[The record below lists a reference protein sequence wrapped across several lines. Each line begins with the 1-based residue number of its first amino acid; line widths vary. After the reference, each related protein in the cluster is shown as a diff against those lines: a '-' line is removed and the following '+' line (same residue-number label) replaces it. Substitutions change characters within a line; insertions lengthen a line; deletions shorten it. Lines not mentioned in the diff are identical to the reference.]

1 MSENNNNQ
9 NLNDLNINMENLSQ
23 QPIEYYYNI
32 NSTTRIPANIT
43 QFRERANE
51 IGFTGRPI
59 YKGKISK
66 SYEKFL
72 KKQFKDKYNLKS
84 SPIKNNKIVKK
95 IKKLETEG
103 ITYLPLVKKFIEND
117 EPIKINL
124 NGKSSIKTLLEQ
136 LLSNGKKGIIKL
148 TTINGTQKTYTLNTQ
163 FIMNLQDSIIN
174 ENDEEITSSGAEI
187 INLLTRNTIETIEI
201 LPVNK
206 TKPNGAFFKYINN
219 IKELDLTDFQI
230 YNSLDDIDKNEPCCF
245 IKSLISAGVD
255 ELKISKAKELIKCRS
270 IPTCKL
276 NDLCINLQI
285 HISINKLEDNK
296 HIIIYPNGK
305 TELEEIIRTK
315 PVIKLGLID
324 EHYFHIKE
332 VPITSFAINNYEEI
346 KHIKDFHKI
355 EKLKNGKPQKSN
367 NRFIDSYKCIKLLYD
382 NKETLLTP
390 ISLCDQVYSTQY
402 YDLFNDIITLDY
414 DKEKNTRKVIYKPKI
429 DKFGDNYL
437 NIFADF
443 ETTTDTEKHIAY
455 LCCIYIDE
463 VNICKGFIGDDCAK
477 RMLNYIKT
485 TYEGRNIRLIFHN
498 AGYDIRFL
506 YQYIYAYQ
514 PIERG
519 KMLLRGN
526 GFIYHNNKSIKI
538 QIQDSYA
545 LIPDKLSNFKKMFG
559 LEVKKEILPYGLY
572 TRENVSKVCID
583 IDICKKYVEKQ
594 FINNNIGKK
603 IDIEEQKLFVDEFMD
618 NVKNWNCIIGDK
630 INIIRYSQE
639 YCSMDCKVLADGYN
653 KFKQSI
659 KDITYS
665 SEEDEEGIIIEDYID
680 IDNYVSIA
688 SVALDYMKMEGVF
701 NSVYELSGNVR
712 EFINKC
718 MVGGRT
724 MTCNNEKYSHN
735 KNNNNNIVN
744 EILADFDAV
753 SLYPSAM
760 ERLKGYLIGRPKI
773 IENTDYDNVK
783 NYDGYFVEIV
793 ISDVNKK
800 YKFPCMSKINK
811 DGIREWTNNMINE
824 TIYVDKTT
832 LEDLI
837 KYHDIEFKI
846 VRGYYYDEGRN
857 MKLKPAIR
865 KLFNKR
871 LEAKAQENPIQNV
884 YKLLMNSSYGKC
896 LLKPIDTETKFVS
909 NKQYKNFVDRNYNWI
924 KDGEKV
930 DGCDRWKFKLI
941 KPINEH
947 FNLVSC
953 GVEVLSTSK
962 SIMFEVMNTAEDLD
976 ISMYYTDTDSIHI
989 DNSKIPILAEKYKKD
1004 YDRDLIGE
1012 NMGQFHTDFDSDII
1026 INSIMDKINTKNK
1039 TKLKFKEL
1047 SKTDQE
1053 KYKKSILSKRSIFLG
1068 KKCYIDEL
1076 YSEYA
1081 DKVDYHIR
1089 LKGIPNTSILD
1100 YCYNNNLTPLELYG
1114 KLYEG
1119 EVITFDLTCGG
1130 KKINFKFNNDMTI
1143 TTLDEFNRQI
1153 KFI

>member
-1 MSENNNNQ
+1 MYMNTINLQELENNISHN
-9 NLNDLNINMENLSQ
+9 NMENTITDLSQ
-23 QPIEYYYNI
+23 EPIEYYYNI
-32 NSTTRIPANIT
+32 NSTTRIPTNIT
-43 QFRERANE
+43 QFRQRASE

-59 YKGKISK
+59 YNGKISK

-72 KKQFKDKYNLKS
+72 KEQFKDKYELKN

-103 ITYLPLVKKFIEND
+103 ITYLPLIKKFIEND
-117 EPIKINL
+117 ESIKINL
-124 NGKSSIKTLLEQ
+124 KGKSSIKTLLDQ
-136 LLSNGKKGIIKL
+136 LLSNGKRGVIKL
-148 TTINGTQKTYTLNTQ
+148 TTIDGAERTFTLNTQ
-163 FIMNLQDSIIN
+163 FIMNLQDTVIN
-174 ENDEEITSSGAEI
+174 ENEELITSSGAEI
-187 INLLTRNTIETIEI
+187 KNLLTRNQIETIEI
-201 LPVNK
+201 LPVSK

-219 IKELDLTDFQI
+219 IEELDLTDFQI
-230 YNSLDDIDKNEPCCF
+230 YNSLDDIDKDAPCCF
-245 IKSLISAGVD
+245 IQSLISGGVNK
-255 ELKISKAKELIKCRS
+255 LKISKAKELIKCRS

-276 NDLCINLQI
+276 NELCIKLQI
-285 HISINKLEDNK
+285 HISVNKLEDSKN
-296 HIIIYPNGK
+296 IVVYPNGK
-305 TELEEIIRTK
+305 TDLEQIIRTK
-315 PVIKLGLID
+315 PKIKLGLID

-332 VPITSFAINNYEEI
+332 VPITSYAIIHYEEI

-355 EKLKNGKPQKSN
+355 YKKNASCVYKKCN
-367 NRFIDSYKCIKLLYD
+367 DRFIDSYNCIKLLYD
-382 NKETLLTP
+382 NKQTLLNP

-402 YDLFNDIITLDY
+402 YDLFNEITSLEY
-414 DKEKNTRKVIYKPKI
+414 DEEKNTRPTEYKPKI
-429 DKFGDNYL
+429 DKFNDNYL

-443 ETTTDTEKHIAY
+443 ETTTDEEKHIAY
-455 LCCIYIDE
+455 LSCIYVDE
-463 VNICKGFIGDDCAK
+463 DNSCRGFIGEDCAK
-477 RMLNYIKT
+477 QMLNYIKT

-506 YQYIYAYQ
+506 YQYIYSYN

-526 GFIYHNNKSIKI
+526 GFIYHNDKSIKI

-545 LIPDKLSNFKKMFG
+545 LIPDRLSNFKKMFG

-572 TRENVSKVCID
+572 TRKNVSKVCID

-603 IDIEEQKLFVDEFMD
+603 INIEEQKLFVEEYMD
-618 NVKNWNCIIGDK
+618 NAKNWNCIKDNK
-630 INIIRYSQE
+630 INIIRYSQK

-665 SEEDEEGIIIEDYID
+665 CEEGIYENYID

-688 SVALDYMKMEGVF
+688 SIALDYMKMEGVF
-701 NSVYELSGNVR
+701 NNVYELSGNVR

-724 MTCNNEKYSHN
+724 MTKQNKKYSHN

-744 EILADFDAV
+744 EVLADFDAV

-760 ERLKGYLIGRPKI
+760 KRLGGYLMGTPKI
-773 IENTDYDNVK
+773 IQNTNYNSIK

-793 ISDVNKK
+793 ISDVKKK
-800 YKFPCMSKINK
+800 YNFPCMSKKNK
-811 DGIREWTNNMINE
+811 NGIVEWTNDMINE
-824 TIYVDKTT
+824 TMYVDKTT
-832 LEDLI
+832 LENLI
-837 KYHDIEFKI
+837 EYHKIEFKI

-857 MKLKPAIR
+857 MRLKPAIS

-871 LEAKAQENPIQNV
+871 LEEKAKGNPIQNV

-896 LLKPIDTETKFVS
+896 LLKPIDTEVKFVS
-909 NKQYKNFVDRNYNWI
+909 DKQYKKFVDRNYNWI
-924 KDGEKV
+924 KEGEKV

-962 SIMFEVMNTAEDLD
+962 SIMFEVMNTAEDLN
-976 ISMYYTDTDSIHI
+976 ILMYYTDTDSLAI
-989 DNSKIPILAEKYKKD
+989 DYSKIPLLAEEFKKKYG
-1004 YDRDLIGE
+1004 RELIGK
-1012 NMGQFHTDFDSDII
+1012 NMGNFHDDFDSDILEGTPYS
-1026 INSIMDKINTKNK
+1026 N
-1039 TKLKFKEL
+1039 
-1047 SKTDQE
+1047 
-1053 KYKKSILSKRSIFLG
+1053 RSVFLG
-1068 KKCYIDEL
+1068 KKCYIHEL
-1076 YSEYA
+1076 KSKESG
-1081 DKVDYHIR
+1081 DVVDYHIR
-1089 LKGIPNTSILD
+1089 LKGIPNASILD
-1100 YCYNNNLTPLELYG
+1100 YCYNNNLTPLELYD

-1119 EVITFDLTCGG
+1119 EIIKFDLTCQG

-1143 TTLDEFNRQI
+1143 TTLDHFNREI